1 MKQIEK
7 KMGSNL
13 RNFFSK
19 SSKTMVF
26 VKWQSISGED
36 IGSFRG
42 VILKVER
49 SSNHR
54 HLVDYHQLELEETK
68 TISWNWKRER
78 ERERERERGE

>member
-54 HLVDYHQLELEETK
+54 HLVDYHQLELKETK
-68 TISWNWKRER
+68 TIN
-78 ERERERERGE
+78 